1 MKKNYFMLLATM
13 ATAAICLPSCNNEE
27 TPEIVNSPKELKITA
42 SFNPTIDI
50 TTRANSSLQS
60 TTPVDFTN
68 IGIYVWYTGATEAV
82 NSPVTYNGY
91 ANDQVASSTGST
103 SPYTLTP
110 TTTPMYFPVDNADVD
125 VYLYAPYKA
134 ISAQTNMVM
143 EHTVAAD
150 QSLTAG
156 YLASDFIY
164 GKATAK
170 YTGAVSPEENKTARV
185 TMYHAMSKIIFKV
198 VNNGVSPTNMT
209 NISIK
214 NVNTK
219 TTINM
224 PQAIGASLTCGS
236 NTTDNVGV
244 SSVSGDILVWQP
256 SSDPAAVPVADTQ
269 TSGVAAILP
278 PQTTG
283 GSAVISVTV
292 DGKVA
297 TAAFDNVTLAPGM
310 AYTYN
315 LKLIGQTLTI
325 KLVGITDWGDGGT
338 DNLDFDTWNTPNP

>member
-1 MKKNYFMLLATM
+1 MKKNYFMLLAAM
-13 ATAAICLPSCNNEE
+13 ATAAICLPSCSNEE

-50 TTRANSSLQS
+50 TTRAFYNLQS
-60 TTPVDFTN
+60 TTPADFTN
-68 IGIYVWYTGATEAV
+68 IGIYVWYTGATAAV

-91 ANDQVASSTGST
+91 ANDRVASYTGS
-103 SPYTLTP
+103 SIYTLTP

-125 VYLYAPYKA
+125 VYLYAPYNA
-134 ISAQTNMVM
+134 SPAQTNMVM
-143 EHTVAAD
+143 THTVATN

-170 YTGAVSPEENKTARV
+170 YSGSVSPAEDKTAKV

-214 NVNTK
+214 NVNTQ

-224 PQAIGASLTCGS
+224 PTAIGATLTYGS
-236 NTTDNVGV
+236 STDNVGA
-244 SSVSGDILVWQP
+244 SSVLGDILVWEP
-256 SSDPAAVPVADTQ
+256 STAGDAVSVADTQ
-269 TSGVAAILP
+269 TNGVAAILP
-278 PQTTG
+278 PQETG
-283 GSAVISVTV
+283 AAAAISVTV

-297 TAAFDNVTLAPGM
+297 TADFSNVTLAPGK

-325 KLVGITDWGDGGT
+325 KLVGITDWVDGGT